1 MGFWGYI
8 DLELLD
14 PKDYWIQKSFLSS
27 KILGWVCRDFNLIF
41 KMVSLR
47 APTIWEKMKNEI
59 FFEPGDWGT
68 RGCKHGIG
76 GAQATKL

>member
-1 MGFWGYI
+1 MSCFGSQNLGY
-8 DLELLD
+8 
-14 PKDYWIQKSFLSS
+14 
-27 KILGWVCRDFNLIF
+27 LGRGFNLRF

-47 APTIWEKMKNEI
+47 ALTIWEKIKNEI

-68 RGCKHGIG
+68 RGWKHGIG